1 MFNQRGYSLVMWTA
15 VFAVV
20 IATTSI
26 FLVSVKRAITSKT
39 LATTDHLLW
48 SMWGNEVKEEG
59 GWNHQQ
65 IGSAIS
71 MTDHD
76 LAKHKVLER
85 KGKVRT
91 IIDVTATTTSDSL
104 SWQ

>member
-1 MFNQRGYSLVMWTA
+1 MFNRRGYSLVMWTA

-65 IGSAIS
+65 IGSATS
-71 MTDHD
+71 RTNHD
-76 LAKHKVLER
+76 LEHKVLEH